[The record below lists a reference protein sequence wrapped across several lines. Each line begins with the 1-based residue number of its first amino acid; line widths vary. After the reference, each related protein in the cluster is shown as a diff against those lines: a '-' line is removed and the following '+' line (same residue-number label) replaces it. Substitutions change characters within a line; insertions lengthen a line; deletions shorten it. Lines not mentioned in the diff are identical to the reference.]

1 MLDMLYF
8 LWFIKGAHYY
18 IEHWQKC
25 LLRELIPT
33 NGVTEKIYSSAPY
46 LSYAGAWSILII
58 LLKVLW
64 VFQIAC
70 IFLFETTI
78 HCRQKFRKSY
88 IVCYASLQFLVKKN
102 LSLEIFFVSAL
113 IFHKII
119 LYALNNRLRWN
130 FHLKSMQVLFSWEFY
145 WTISVKIMW
154 GEVFFFTTNR
164 RCVISEH

>member
-1 MLDMLYF
+1 MLYF

-33 NGVTEKIYSSAPY
+33 NGVTEKIFSSAPY
-46 LSYAGAWSILII
+46 LSYAGAWSILKI

-78 HCRQKFRKSY
+78 HCKQKFRKSY
-88 IVCYASLQFLVKKN
+88 IVCYASLQFLVKKK
-102 LSLEIFFVSAL
+102 LSLEIFFVCTL

-119 LYALNNRLRWN
+119 LYALNIRL
-130 FHLKSMQVLFSWEFY
+130 HLKFPFEIYASAFFLRILLNNFCENHVRWSFLFY
-145 WTISVKIMW
+145 NK
-154 GEVFFFTTNR
+154 
-164 RCVISEH
+164 

>member
-1 MLDMLYF
+1 MLYF

-33 NGVTEKIYSSAPY
+33 NGVTEKIFSSAPY

-78 HCRQKFRKSY
+78 HCKQKFLHRLLCLTSISCEKEVFTWNF
-88 IVCYASLQFLVKKN
+88 VC
-102 LSLEIFFVSAL
+102 AL

-119 LYALNNRLRWN
+119 LYALNIRLRWN
-130 FHLKSMQVLFSWEFY
+130 FHLKSMQVLFSWEFN